1 MKHLILFTCLVMLP
15 LSNAFATDGGKTLAS
30 TLDVYVFPTEG
41 QAADQQSKDEAECY
55 SWATSNTEATRSSC
69 KSKVNSNS
77 MRPSNRSRR
86 HKVLLK
92 AQVQRVL

>member
-41 QAADQQSKDEAECY
+41 QAADQQSKDEADFTCHG
-55 SWATSNTEATRSSC
+55 ANIRSG
-69 KSKVNSNS
+69 KI
-77 MRPSNRSRR
+77 
-86 HKVLLK
+86 
-92 AQVQRVL
+92 QY